1 MEDNSVQSDIL
12 SMEDI
17 QWNIFNRVTCHSMED
32 NEVQDPWAATLAA
45 NLYFLN

>member
-1 MEDNSVQSDIL
+1 MEDNQVQSDIL

-17 QWNIFNRVTCHSMED
+17 QWNIQWNIFNRV
-32 NEVQDPWAATLAA
+32 EVQDPWAATLAA